1 MTTPEPAPTAA
12 PARIPASAAPRQRL
26 LRNAGYILF
35 VVLWLFVMTIPCL
48 AFALV
53 ARGELSW
60 DRNTHD
66 WDRVW
71 LLQERNQRGL
81 GYQAERV
88 INDQSASGG
97 PICVRNSVRYFL
109 WQGTANGADTDYCEC
124 FASDGSSTQTPCP

>member
-1 MTTPEPAPTAA
+1 MATAPNITTPKPP
-12 PARIPASAAPRQRL
+12 PNRI
-26 LRNAGYILF
+26 LRNLGYILF
-35 VVLWLFVMTIPCL
+35 VVIWLFVMTFPCL

-88 INDQSASGG
+88 TSDQSASDG

-109 WQGTANGADTDYCEC
+109 WLGTATGADTDYCEC
-124 FASDGSSTQTPCP
+124 FASDGTSTETPCP